1 MAPRTARWALV
12 RHPPPVAAP
21 AAATVGVLL
30 ALLLP
35 GAGVVG
41 VRDGAVGAGWLH
53 GAYWTRS
60 AAQHIDG
67 LTPQVWMIPVGVVL
81 APVGAWWVL
90 AALKPRRRTA
100 LALQARSA
108 VWIRPRDLAHLLA
121 ATAERVPGVT
131 HTSTEGTTDAAE
143 GSDLVQQQ
151 STWGIELDQNPAAHA
166 AEQPVQ

>member
-60 AAQHIDG
+60 AAQHIGG
-67 LTPQVWMIPVGVVL
+67 LTPQVWMILVGVVL
-81 APVGAWWVL
+81 ALVGVWWVL
-90 AALKPRRRTA
+90 AALKTRRRTA
-100 LALQARSA
+100 LALQARKAFSSGQSLGE
-108 VWIRPRDLAHLLA
+108 D
-121 ATAERVPGVT
+121 ER
-131 HTSTEGTTDAAE
+131 
-143 GSDLVQQQ
+143 
-151 STWGIELDQNPAAHA
+151 
-166 AEQPVQ
+166 